1 MKVRLIKSAEFEFN
15 EQKYTSLPYGVLK
28 SLVGDSG
35 DVSSEPLC
43 DVVVFEDREDFINNA
58 NRYHFDVEKPVSVS
72 SKGQIF
78 VFLSESKSKSDA
90 K

>member
-15 EQKYTSLPYGVLK
+15 EQKYTSLPYDVFK
-28 SLVGDSG
+28 SLVGDSEML
-35 DVSSEPLC
+35 SEHLC
-43 DVVVFEDREDFINNA
+43 DVAVFEDREDFINNA

-72 SKGQIF
+72 PKGQIF
-78 VFLSESKSKSDA
+78 VFLSQSKPESDA